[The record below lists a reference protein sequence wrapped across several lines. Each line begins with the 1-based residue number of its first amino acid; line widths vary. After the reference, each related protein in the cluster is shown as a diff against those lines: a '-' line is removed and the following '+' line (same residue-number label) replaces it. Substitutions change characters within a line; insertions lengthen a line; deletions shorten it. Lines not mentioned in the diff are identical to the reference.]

1 MPLLA
6 EGEFALVRVT
16 LETALPKATVPTK
29 AGATALE
36 HDVVTYLADAAANA
50 GDAPAA
56 RRYATRAEELAMAYG
71 HPLYLGIARR
81 AAGIAE
87 RLEGHPELAESRLRQ
102 ALEGF
107 QQLGTRWQVGRTLIE
122 LGRLEIARHLPKAAR
137 ASFQAALAEF
147 EALGATPD
155 VDRAREALASL
166 S

>member
-1 MPLLA
+1 MA

-16 LETALPKATVPTK
+16 LETALPKETVPTK

-56 RRYATRAEELAMAYG
+56 RSYAARAEELATAYG

-87 RLEGHPELAESRLRQ
+87 RLEGHPDLAESRLRE

-107 QQLGTRWQVGRTLIE
+107 QQLGTRWQAGRTLVE
-122 LGRLEIARHLPKAAR
+122 LGRLEVSRRLPHAAR
-137 ASFQAALAEF
+137 ELFQAALAEF
-147 EALGATPD
+147 EGLGATPD
-155 VDRAREALASL
+155 VDRTREALGTL